1 MVAKVKGYIDRLN
14 PRYGVSDDKKRRQ
27 AEAFE
32 ALVEFCRRLGGTVVS
47 SPGRFVCIEAPRGS
61 ELPEKLRE
69 LGYPLSDC
77 GSVTRI
83 VGATNYTKRIDE
95 MVNGTPSPFAE
106 YLVFET
112 TLSGR

>member
-1 MVAKVKGYIDRLN
+1 
-14 PRYGVSDDKKRRQ
+14 
-27 AEAFE
+27 
-32 ALVEFCRRLGGTVVS
+32 
-47 SPGRFVCIEAPRGS
+47 
-61 ELPEKLRE
+61 LPEKLRE